1 MNATVP
7 PNVYQGDSME
17 KDVSLEGV
25 RLPNSVRKQLRKTR
39 DTLKRKKE
47 GSLEGGGTGTTS
59 GTKSGVRRKKNKTIH
74 KIGLRGVFTEPPNR
88 AHKHSS
94 RNDTPTPSSTTSL
107 NAPQLLR
114 KIKSPTASSPAT
126 PPSTHLSTPPST
138 PALVPPSTPAKRPP
152 SKGILKTSG
161 RATTRKRVRFQ
172 DESGAIMPTPF
183 PIPKRLR
190 FTQKRRVHGDDDEPI
205 KLNPIIP
212 RERTLQIVN
221 GGGGEGEEDD
231 VSVEG
236 EGPEIMGETLDIED
250 VLADAEEIPREEL
263 QSRLRKRG
271 VYVQSSTPPDL
282 LKRLNVITADV
293 PEGGIQRTG

>member
-17 KDVSLEGV
+17 KDVCLEGV

-47 GSLEGGGTGTTS
+47 GSLEGGGTGA
-59 GTKSGVRRKKNKTIH
+59 KSGVRRKKNKTIH

-88 AHKHSS
+88 AHKPPNSLPASIHMTS
-94 RNDTPTPSSTTSL
+94 RKPSTIATTSS

-114 KIKSPTASSPAT
+114 KIKSLPPASPPIPTFTTTPTPISTPTPTA
-126 PPSTHLSTPPST
+126 
-138 PALVPPSTPAKRPP
+138 TPAKRPP

-190 FTQKRRVHGDDDEPI
+190 FTQKRRVHEDDDEPI
-205 KLNPIIP
+205 KLNPIAP
-212 RERTLQIVN
+212 RERTLQIVD
-221 GGGGEGEEDD
+221 GSDD
-231 VSVEG
+231 TDMG
-236 EGPEIMGETLDIED
+236 DAPEIMGETLDIED

-282 LKRLNVITADV
+282 LKHLNVITADV